1 MEEYHALTETEQE
14 VLVDLTVNILKKK
27 IRELEDIRM
36 SSARYLGLLQRIED
50 AADKVLAECILP
62 SKGTFNGVLD
72 TVKTFERMSVK

>member
-1 MEEYHALTETEQE
+1 MVSSKLVGTGLRPIDDRGDNEMEEYHALTETEQE

-50 AADKVLAECILP
+50 AADKVA
-62 SKGTFNGVLD
+62 F
-72 TVKTFERMSVK
+72 